1 LKSTICL
8 WPASA
13 CLVGELVAELAAQER
28 DELAR
33 TLVVLP
39 TKRLGNWLIAM
50 LADRLGAFVP
60 PRIGNLDETLGR
72 FAPPPPEAAL
82 RVVTPLEDKQ
92 LLAQL
97 IEESGFRHLRAGH
110 EHELVQLFAELVDWD
125 LEEVAFE
132 RLTEAAHG
140 GAKSEPALDTMLE
153 RMREIAT
160 LYALRRERLAAAEA
174 VPASVLTRARYR
186 TLARELRESGRFP
199 GVDGA
204 VYVVGMSSAKAMS
217 APLYHAL
224 ARCPQVR
231 LWVTAPA
238 PSLRKG
244 PIERLLD
251 LCEAEPE
258 RRDGSGGGGKTHVIR
273 AHAAESPL
281 AEAALAVSLVE
292 EAIASGCLPSHVALL
307 VTDDHTYAAPLRH
320 ALRRAGLTA
329 NFAITAPLAQTR
341 SGSWI
346 AALVAALAASD
357 DKSALLGLL
366 THPLTR
372 GWLRRVVPA
381 AAAMT
386 DAVLDAALGYE
397 ACKRG
402 GTLTP
407 PLQATAASSREGAA
421 ASSSSDLHASCLA
434 ALSALLAPLLTAPRR
449 PAAEHAKDWHA
460 VLTEVG
466 LLDAAAPREADE
478 GVSQSVQAGLAEF
491 FSTIEASH
499 PGLLGSLTRHR
510 FLAII
515 EEELLKSD
523 VRSVGEQLAG
533 VQVLSIEEARYVPFR
548 VAVVV
553 GCNEGRLPRALPK
566 DRLVDNYLKTRA
578 GLPGWQLLEA
588 IEDTTFQ
595 LLAAR
600 LPQLRLT
607 YAERDGRDELVRSRF
622 IETLVA
628 EGRASLAPAAD
639 GAAVRRLID
648 GEGLDADG
656 PPPPPPAVPDG
667 DEGRLAAPVGGLSAY
682 MSRVSATSLEALLL
696 CPYRYLLRQLGV
708 EPLEL
713 PGDERAKDEGELL
726 HAILE
731 AFFTSRVDGI
741 EPLPDGSDWQEFPA
755 RATRRLLALTEQLA
769 PRGFSESSLFRHLRG
784 FAWPAFAAHLHRLYD
799 PASWR
804 AMTSEPLRELRFG
817 ESAGI
822 PVTIRLNG
830 RDVALTGA
838 VDAVDPGGSVTVVT
852 DYKRKGSPDAKLA
865 RAGLAPQLALYAHAL
880 ERAGLSLPNGDFR
893 VATAVIGYWSI
904 VQGVWTGIAAG
915 SEVLAEAKSKGLVGA
930 RSETTLD
937 EVVAQLV
944 DHWEWRDGK
953 IVDEDEA
960 FRADPSACGF
970 CRYEAVCR
978 KDDPRW
984 SQPMATRH
992 SLKARLAVRE
1002 TEDFDAA
1009 GV

>member
-1 LKSTICL
+1 LKSKFWL
-8 WPASA
+8 WPPSA
-13 CLVGELVAELAAQER
+13 CLVGELVAELAAKER

-60 PRIGNLDETLGR
+60 PRIANLDETLSR

-110 EHELVQLFAELVDWD
+110 EHELAQLFSELVDWD

-140 GAKSEPALDTMLE
+140 GARSEPALDTMLE

-160 LYALRRERLAAAEA
+160 LYALRRERLAAAQA
-174 VPASVLTRARYR
+174 VPASVLTRSRYR
-186 TLARELRESGRFP
+186 TLARELRERGRFP

-231 LWVTAPA
+231 LWVTDP
-238 PSLRKG
+238 PQSLRKG
-244 PIERLLD
+244 PIERLLE
-251 LCEAEPE
+251 LCEVEPE
-258 RRDGSGGGGKTHVIR
+258 RQKDVAGKTRVIR

-329 NFAITAPLAQTR
+329 NFAITAPLSQTR

-346 AALVAALAASD
+346 AALAGALGASD
-357 DKSALLGLL
+357 DPSALLGLL
-366 THPLTR
+366 THPVTR
-372 GWLRRVVPA
+372 TWLRRVLPEA
-381 AAAMT
+381 AALT

-402 GTLTP
+402 AALTP
-407 PLQATAASSREGAA
+407 RLDPAAAVSRAGKAS
-421 ASSSSDLHASCLA
+421 ASSSELHASCLA
-434 ALSALLAPLLTAPRR
+434 ALSALLTPLLTAPRR

-460 VLTEVG
+460 VLAEVG
-466 LLDAAAPREADE
+466 LLESAAPREADE
-478 GVSQSVQAGLAEF
+478 GVSQSVQAALGEF
-491 FSTIEASH
+491 FATIEASH
-499 PGLLGSLTRHR
+499 PSLLGTLTRQR

-515 EEELLKSD
+515 EEELLQSD

-533 VQVLSIEEARYVPFR
+533 VQVLSVEEARYVPFR

-553 GCNEGRLPRALPK
+553 GCNEGRLPRSLPK

-607 YAERDGRDELVRSRF
+607 YAERDGKDELVRSRF

-667 DEGRLAAPVGGLSAY
+667 DEGRIEAPVGGLTAY

-769 PRGFSESSLFRHLRG
+769 PRGFCESSLFRHLRG

-799 PASWR
+799 PSSWR

-822 PVTIRLNG
+822 PVTVRLNG

-838 VDAVDPGGSVTVVT
+838 VDAVDPGASVTVVT

-865 RAGLAPQLALYAHAL
+865 RSGLAPQLALYAHAL
-880 ERAGLSLPNGDFR
+880 ERAGLSLPKGDFR

-930 RSETTLD
+930 RTETTLD

-984 SQPMATRH
+984 SPLLATRR
-992 SLKARLAVRE
+992 SLKARLSARE
-1002 TEDFDAA
+1002 TEDDDAA